1 MKYYF
6 LLLGCIF
13 YLHCSAQKT
22 DKKLQKK
29 IESEIQG
36 FNGKIGVYIKNLEN
50 GKTVSINAD
59 TIFPTASIVKV
70 PILIGTMDKI
80 HKGELNYKQEL
91 VYRDSLLYE
100 GVDILGSF
108 EDSSKIEL
116 GKVMML
122 MLTMSDNT
130 ASLWLQKLA
139 GTGTRINNILDSMG
153 YVHTR
158 VNSRTQGR
166 LDNWKQYGWGQTTPW
181 EMANLME
188 RISDGG
194 VISKERSE
202 QMLRLMGRNFWDEV
216 SISQIPS
223 DVFIASKGGAVN
235 ASRSEILFVNGRGAR
250 YVFAVFTS
258 NLKDQSWKNENEAWT
273 LTRKI
278 SKLAWDHFSN

>member
-22 DKKLQKK
+22 DKKLQRK

>member
-6 LLLGCIF
+6 LLLGCFF
-13 YLHCSAQKT
+13 YLYCSAQKT
-22 DKKLQKK
+22 DKKLQRK

-116 GKVMML
+116 GKVIML

>member
-29 IESEIQG
+29 IESEIRG

-116 GKVMML
+116 GKVIML